1 MKRQM
6 LVAIAGLLMQ
16 FGLAAQGQEVRR
28 GLLVPYAEDRFRD
41 MAGLRYEQSPF
52 YRSVTAHGDT
62 ASFVMPREWSGKRV
76 VLAIDSRPNTVYSPK
91 IKLNGHLLTDN
102 GAGAICQWDITSLL
116 NENTPPPK
124 PARNSRARKA
134 AAAQAPKD
142 SLNRIVL
149 SGLGAGRH
157 YIYLYATPKRVWV
170 NDYTVTTSVT
180 SNGQKPVGVFNL
192 DINLGGIAGKRGDIA
207 VEYML
212 FDDTRH
218 QVAAGRAD
226 AAPRMKFRADIP
238 DIRIWTPRHPHRYM
252 VAVILRD
259 DKTGKHI
266 LTVGCPL
273 RFTEDPQTERSATP
287 VMAMNPGGIERTV
300 IADSL
305 PVTPEGRNALLKL
318 LRLSGAERV
327 VTQLWEGRLW
337 SDLAEANGI
346 SVTETDRLD
355 ITAANAAPHLTDT
368 PEGWSL
374 LTRKLRRVVTEPGD
388 TFPLS
393 INAVS
398 AQNGVGLD
406 AYTLDWELISPEGTR
421 VATDKGIVTVSPPG
435 ESKQIVLSDRSL
447 SKLLPSAASE
457 GFLNL
462 TWRAAD
468 EVSGVEPGTVV
479 AVEQMVLPK
488 KAVVRGKDAR
498 LEKLKGTK
506 KGNTEIWKAKNV
518 EFSVDLGHGFVTSL
532 IMNGRKLIS
541 APILPM
547 PADYMPK
554 LGYTNGKST
563 YDKKTRE
570 LTLECEV
577 RNTDGTPLGHAVT
590 ILSVTNRGELN
601 ITSRFLGQ
609 ITAMAGVLKFTFL
622 PMGNGDLIYLGR
634 GPANTGQE
642 DIMSDPDTPRA
653 RIGLNLGN
661 AYRSGYE
668 LHADTRYVI
677 VGGLLRIDSSSPFDF
692 DVMPHDNDQIMK
704 LSVAPEGTQY
714 RLKMF

>member
-6 LVAIAGLLMQ
+6 LVAIAGLLLQ
-16 FGLAAQGQEVRR
+16 LGLAAQDLEVRR
-28 GLLVPYAEDRFRD
+28 GLLVPYAEDWFKD

-52 YRSVTAHGDT
+52 YRSITAHGDT
-62 ASFVMPREWSGKRV
+62 ASFVMPREWIGKRI
-76 VLAIDSRPNTVYSPK
+76 VLAIDSRPGTTYSPK
-91 IKLNGHLLTDN
+91 VKLNGHLLTDN

-124 PARNSRARKA
+124 PARNTRARKSA
-134 AAAQAPKD
+134 AAPVSKD
-142 SLNRIVL
+142 SLNRMVL

-180 SNGQKPVGVFNL
+180 SDGQKPVGVFNL
-192 DINLGGIAGKRGDIA
+192 DINLGGITGRRGDIA

-226 AAPRMKFRADIP
+226 AAPRLKFRADIP
-238 DIRIWTPRHPHRYM
+238 GIKLWTSRHPNRYM
-252 VAVILRD
+252 VAIILRD
-259 DKTGKHI
+259 DNTGAHI

-273 RFTEDPQTERSATP
+273 RFTDDPQTERSATP
-287 VMAMNPGGIERTV
+287 VMAMHPGGIERTV
-300 IADSL
+300 IVDSL

-318 LRLSGAERV
+318 LRLTGAERV
-327 VTQLWEGRLW
+327 ATHSWEGRLW
-337 SDLAEANGI
+337 SDLAEANGLNAA
-346 SVTETDRLD
+346 ETDRLD
-355 ITAANAAPHLTDT
+355 ITTANAAPHLTDT
-368 PEGWSL
+368 PEGWNL
-374 LTRKLRRVVTEPGD
+374 LTRRLRRVVTEPGD
-388 TFPLS
+388 TLPLS

-398 AQNGVGLD
+398 AQNGVGLE

-421 VATDKGIVTVSPPG
+421 VATDKGIVTIGDPG
-435 ESKQIVLSDRSL
+435 ETQRIVLTDRRL
-447 SKLLPSAASE
+447 SKLLPAAASE

-468 EVSGVEPGTVV
+468 EVTGVEPGTVV

-488 KAVVRGKDAR
+488 KALVRSKDTR
-498 LEKLKGTK
+498 LEKLKGKK
-506 KGNTEIWKAKNV
+506 KGNTETWKAKNV
-518 EFSVDLGHGFVTSL
+518 EFSVDLGRGIVTSL
-532 IMNGRKLIS
+532 IMDGRQLL
-541 APILPM
+541 AGPIVPM

-554 LGYTNGKST
+554 LGYTKGKSS
-563 YDKKTRE
+563 YDKQNRE

-590 ILSVTNRGELN
+590 TLSVNSRGELN
-601 ITSRFLGQ
+601 IGSRILGQ
-609 ITAMAGVLKFTFL
+609 TTSMAGVLKLTLL
-622 PMGNGDLIYLGR
+622 PMGNGDVVYLGR
-634 GPANTGQE
+634 GPANTGPE
-642 DIMSDPDTPRA
+642 DIMSDPETPRA

-668 LHADTRYVI
+668 LHADTRYV
-677 VGGLLRIDSSSPFDF
+677 VLGGMLRIDSSAPFEF
-692 DVMPHDNDQIMK
+692 DAMPQNNDQIMK
-704 LSVAPEGTQY
+704 LSVAPEGSQY
-714 RLKMF
+714 KLKMF